1 MPAYDS
7 CEDVWELNDFCV
19 RENYALRS
27 LFRHLLESPDTPEAK
42 QAKLKEW
49 RTEVATSLG
58 HPQTSNRAEEVLK
71 TVRGLLNP
79 A

>member
-27 LFRHLLESPDTPEAK
+27 LFRALC
-42 QAKLKEW
+42 
-49 RTEVATSLG
+49 R
-58 HPQTSNRAEEVLK
+58 N
-71 TVRGLLNP
+71 LNK
-79 A
+79 